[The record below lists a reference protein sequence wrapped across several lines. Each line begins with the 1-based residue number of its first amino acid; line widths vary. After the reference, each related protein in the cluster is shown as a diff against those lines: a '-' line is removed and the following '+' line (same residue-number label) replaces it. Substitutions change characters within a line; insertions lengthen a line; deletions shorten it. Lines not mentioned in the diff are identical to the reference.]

1 MSTPWHQ
8 VRKIG
13 LYSLAVAALI
23 VVFLMY
29 FRTGLILDIAN
40 FIWRCA

>member
-1 MSTPWHQ
+1 MTKHWRQ
-8 VRKIG
+8 VLKIG
-13 LYSLAVAALI
+13 LHGIAAICLI
-23 VVFLMY
+23 AVFLMY

>member
-1 MSTPWHQ
+1 MNEPRHQ
-8 VRKIG
+8 ARKIG
-13 LYSLAVAALI
+13 LYGLAVAGLI

>member
-1 MSTPWHQ
+1 MSKLQ
-8 VRKIG
+8 RQALKIG
-13 LYSLAVAALI
+13 LYGLAVAGLI